1 MTTALAV
8 SGGGQ
13 ELYELLQLLEIVAWA
28 CKAMQNHH
36 DGAGGGQLM
45 VALQQTG
52 GKGAGVSVYIY
63 IQILYVCHHANPRK
77 LEDF

>member
-36 DGAGGGQLM
+36 DARMVLGGGSSSWWRCSKQE
-45 VALQQTG
+45 AR
-52 GKGAGVSVYIY
+52 GAAVGV
-63 IQILYVCHHANPRK
+63 RK
-77 LEDF
+77 LMGIE

>member
-1 MTTALAV
+1 MTTAPAV

-52 GKGAGVSVYIY
+52 GKGRCSGCTKIDGNRITVNRFYSCTGPIG
-63 IQILYVCHHANPRK
+63 
-77 LEDF
+77 